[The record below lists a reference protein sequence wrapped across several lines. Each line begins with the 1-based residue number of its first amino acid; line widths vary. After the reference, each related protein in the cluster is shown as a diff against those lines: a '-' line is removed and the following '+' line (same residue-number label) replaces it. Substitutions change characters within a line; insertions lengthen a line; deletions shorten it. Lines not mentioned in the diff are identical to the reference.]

1 MKIKEYVEKATAK
14 GYMPPAV
21 NQQDDKIKKDLE
33 IKSYLGIKAK
43 RKLIE
48 DIVDETVIYE
58 NGLLK
63 FNGVEQYV
71 TYTMKCIEAYTNLEL
86 SDDLEE
92 DYDALCSC
100 GLLAKILRTFD
111 DEYQSVLS
119 LLQMQCDYVLLDNS
133 VTSKINVFLNSIA
146 DSVNKLSDSAEKK
159 MNEFNKEDLQKAME
173 FLSTLK

>member
-1 MKIKEYVEKATAK
+1 MKITEYVEKATAK
-14 GYMPPAV
+14 GYMPAAV

-33 IKSYLGIKAK
+33 VKSYLGIKAK

-48 DIVDETVIYE
+48 NIVDETVIYE

-71 TYTMKCIEAYTNLEL
+71 VYTMRCIEAYTNLEL

-111 DEYQSVLS
+111 DEYKSVLS
-119 LLQMQCDYVLLDNS
+119 LLQMQCDYVLMDNS
-133 VTSKINVFLNSIA
+133 VTSKINVVLNSMTDTLNKIA
-146 DSVNKLSDSAEKK
+146 DGVEKK
-159 MNEFNKEDLQKAME
+159 MNEINPEDLQKVTE
-173 FLSTLK
+173 LLSTLK

>member
-1 MKIKEYVEKATAK
+1 MKITEYVEKATAK
-14 GYMPPAV
+14 GYMPAAV

-33 IKSYLGIKAK
+33 VKSYLGIKAK

-48 DIVDETVIYE
+48 NIVDETVIYE

-71 TYTMKCIEAYTNLEL
+71 VYTMRCIEAYTNLEL

-119 LLQMQCDYVLLDNS
+119 LLQMQCDYVLMDNS
-133 VTSKINVFLNSIA
+133 ITSKINVVLNSMTDTLNKIA
-146 DSVNKLSDSAEKK
+146 DGVEKK
-159 MNEFNKEDLQKAME
+159 MNEINPEDLQKVTE
-173 FLSTLK
+173 LLSTLQ

>member
-1 MKIKEYVEKATAK
+1 MKITEYVEKATAK
-14 GYMPPAV
+14 GYMPAAV

-33 IKSYLGIKAK
+33 VKSYLGIKAK

-71 TYTMKCIEAYTNLEL
+71 VYTMRCIEAYTNLEL

-119 LLQMQCDYVLLDNS
+119 LLQMQCDYVLMDNS
-133 VTSKINVFLNSIA
+133 VTSKINVVLNSMTDTLNKIA
-146 DSVNKLSDSAEKK
+146 DGVEKK
-159 MNEFNKEDLQKAME
+159 MNEINPEDLQKVTE
-173 FLSTLK
+173 LLSTLK

>member
-1 MKIKEYVEKATAK
+1 MKITEYVEKATAK
-14 GYMPPAV
+14 GYMPAAV

-33 IKSYLGIKAK
+33 VKSYLGIKAK

-71 TYTMKCIEAYTNLEL
+71 VYTMRCIEAYTNLEL

-111 DEYQSVLS
+111 DEYKSVLS
-119 LLQMQCDYVLLDNS
+119 LLQMQCDYVLMDNS
-133 VTSKINVFLNSIA
+133 VTSKINVVLNSMTDTLNKIA
-146 DSVNKLSDSAEKK
+146 DGVEKK
-159 MNEFNKEDLQKAME
+159 MNEINPEDLQKVTE
-173 FLSTLK
+173 LLSTLK

>member
-1 MKIKEYVEKATAK
+1 MKITEYVEKATAK
-14 GYMPPAV
+14 GYMPAAV

-33 IKSYLGIKAK
+33 VKSYLGIKAK

-71 TYTMKCIEAYTNLEL
+71 VYTMRCIEAYTNLEL

-119 LLQMQCDYVLLDNS
+119 LLQMQCDYVLMDNS
-133 VTSKINVFLNSIA
+133 VTSKINVVLNSMT
-146 DSVNKLSDSAEKK
+146 DTLNKISDGVEKK
-159 MNEFNKEDLQKAME
+159 MNEINPEDLQKVTE
-173 FLSTLK
+173 LLSTLK

>member
-1 MKIKEYVEKATAK
+1 MKITEYVEKATAK
-14 GYMPPAV
+14 GYMPAAV

-33 IKSYLGIKAK
+33 VKSYLGIKAK

-63 FNGVEQYV
+63 FNGVEQYIV
-71 TYTMKCIEAYTNLEL
+71 YTMRCIEAYTNLEL
-86 SDDLEE
+86 SDDLED

-119 LLQMQCDYVLLDNS
+119 LLQMQCDYVLMDNS
-133 VTSKINVFLNSIA
+133 ITSKINVVLNSATNTLNKIA
-146 DSVNKLSDSAEKK
+146 DAVEKK
-159 MNEFNKEDLQKAME
+159 MNEIKPEDLQKVTE
-173 FLSTLK
+173 LLSTIK

>member
-1 MKIKEYVEKATAK
+1 MKINEFVKKATTK
-14 GYMPPAV
+14 GYMPAAV
-21 NQQDDKIKKDLE
+21 NQQDEKLKKDLE
-33 IKSYLGIKAK
+33 VKPYLGIKAK

-48 DIVDETVIYE
+48 GIIDETVIYE

-71 TYTMKCIEAYTNLEL
+71 TYTMRCIEAYTNLEL
-86 SDDLEE
+86 SDDLED

-119 LLQMQCDYVLLDNS
+119 LLQMQCDYVLMDNS
-133 VTSKINVFLNSIA
+133 ITSKINVVLNFATNTLNKIA
-146 DSVNKLSDSAEKK
+146 DAVEKK
-159 MNEFNKEDLQKAME
+159 MNEIKPEDLQKVTE
-173 FLSTLK
+173 LLSTIK

>member
-1 MKIKEYVEKATAK
+1 MKITEYVEKATAK
-14 GYMPPAV
+14 GYMPAAV

-33 IKSYLGIKAK
+33 VKSYLGIKAK

-48 DIVDETVIYE
+48 NIVDETVIYE

-71 TYTMKCIEAYTNLEL
+71 VYTMRCIEAYTNLEL

-119 LLQMQCDYVLLDNS
+119 LLQMQCDYVLMDNS
-133 VTSKINVFLNSIA
+133 VTSKINVVLNSMTDTLNKIA
-146 DSVNKLSDSAEKK
+146 DGVEKK
-159 MNEFNKEDLQKAME
+159 MNEINPEDLQKVTE
-173 FLSTLK
+173 LLSTLK

>member
-1 MKIKEYVEKATAK
+1 MKITEYVEKATAK
-14 GYMPPAV
+14 GYMPAAV

-33 IKSYLGIKAK
+33 VKSYLGIKAK

-71 TYTMKCIEAYTNLEL
+71 VYTMRCIEAYTNLEL

-100 GLLAKILRTFD
+100 GLLAKILNIKVCCLYFKCSAIMYLWTI
-111 DEYQSVLS
+111 VLR
-119 LLQMQCDYVLLDNS
+119 Q
-133 VTSKINVFLNSIA
+133 
-146 DSVNKLSDSAEKK
+146 KL
-159 MNEFNKEDLQKAME
+159 M
-173 FLSTLK
+173 

>member
-1 MKIKEYVEKATAK
+1 MKITEYVEKATAK
-14 GYMPPAV
+14 GYMPAAV

-33 IKSYLGIKAK
+33 VKSYLGIKAK

-71 TYTMKCIEAYTNLEL
+71 VYTMRCIEAYTNLEL

-119 LLQMQCDYVLLDNS
+119 LLQMQCDYVLMDNS
-133 VTSKINVFLNSIA
+133 VTSKINVVLNSMTDTLNKIA
-146 DSVNKLSDSAEKK
+146 DVVEKK
-159 MNEFNKEDLQKAME
+159 MNEINPEDLQKVTE
-173 FLSTLK
+173 LLSTLK

>member
-1 MKIKEYVEKATAK
+1 MKITEYVEKAIAK
-14 GYMPPAV
+14 GYMPAAV

-33 IKSYLGIKAK
+33 VKSYLGIKAK

-71 TYTMKCIEAYTNLEL
+71 VYTMRCIEAYTNLEL

-119 LLQMQCDYVLLDNS
+119 LLQMQCDYVLMDNS
-133 VTSKINVFLNSIA
+133 VTSKINVVLNSMTDTLNKIA
-146 DSVNKLSDSAEKK
+146 DGVEKK
-159 MNEFNKEDLQKAME
+159 MNEINPEDLQKVTE
-173 FLSTLK
+173 LLSTLK

>member
-14 GYMPPAV
+14 GYMPAAV

-71 TYTMKCIEAYTNLEL
+71 VYTMRCIEAYTNLEL

-119 LLQMQCDYVLLDNS
+119 LLQMQCDYVLMDNS
-133 VTSKINVFLNSIA
+133 VTSKINVVLNSMTDTLNKIA
-146 DSVNKLSDSAEKK
+146 DGVEKK
-159 MNEFNKEDLQKAME
+159 MNEINPEDLQKVTE
-173 FLSTLK
+173 LLSTLK

>member
-1 MKIKEYVEKATAK
+1 MKITEYVEKATAK
-14 GYMPPAV
+14 GYMPAAV

-33 IKSYLGIKAK
+33 VKSYLGIKAK

-71 TYTMKCIEAYTNLEL
+71 VYTMRCIEAYTNLEL

-119 LLQMQCDYVLLDNS
+119 LLQMQCDYVLMDNS
-133 VTSKINVFLNSIA
+133 ITSKINVVLNSATNTLNKIA
-146 DSVNKLSDSAEKK
+146 DGVEKK
-159 MNEFNKEDLQKAME
+159 MNEINPEDLQKVTE
-173 FLSTLK
+173 LLSTLK

>member
-1 MKIKEYVEKATAK
+1 MKITEYVEKATAK
-14 GYMPPAV
+14 GYMPAAV

-33 IKSYLGIKAK
+33 VKSYLGIKAK

-71 TYTMKCIEAYTNLEL
+71 VYTMRCIEAYTNLEL

-92 DYDALCSC
+92 DYDVLCSC

-119 LLQMQCDYVLLDNS
+119 LLQMQCDYVLMDNS
-133 VTSKINVFLNSIA
+133 VTSKINVVLNSMTDTLKKIA
-146 DSVNKLSDSAEKK
+146 DGVEKK
-159 MNEFNKEDLQKAME
+159 MNEINPEDLQKVTE
-173 FLSTLK
+173 LLSTLK

>member
-1 MKIKEYVEKATAK
+1 MKITEYVEKATAK
-14 GYMPPAV
+14 GYMPAGV

-33 IKSYLGIKAK
+33 VKSYLGIKAK

-63 FNGVEQYV
+63 FNGVEQYIV
-71 TYTMKCIEAYTNLEL
+71 YTMRCIEAYTNLEL

-119 LLQMQCDYVLLDNS
+119 LLQMQCDYVLMDNS
-133 VTSKINVFLNSIA
+133 VTSKINVVLNSMTDTLNKIA
-146 DSVNKLSDSAEKK
+146 DGVEKK
-159 MNEFNKEDLQKAME
+159 MNEINPEDLQKVTE
-173 FLSTLK
+173 LLSTLK

>member
-1 MKIKEYVEKATAK
+1 MKITEYVEKATAK
-14 GYMPPAV
+14 GYMPAAV

-33 IKSYLGIKAK
+33 VKSYLGIKAK

-71 TYTMKCIEAYTNLEL
+71 VYTMRCIEAYTDLEL

-111 DEYQSVLS
+111 DEYKSVLS
-119 LLQMQCDYVLLDNS
+119 LLQMQCDYVLMDNS
-133 VTSKINVFLNSIA
+133 VTSKINVVLNSMTDTLNKIA
-146 DSVNKLSDSAEKK
+146 DGVEKK
-159 MNEFNKEDLQKAME
+159 MNEINPEDLQKVTE
-173 FLSTLK
+173 LLSTLK

>member
-1 MKIKEYVEKATAK
+1 MKITEYVEKATAK
-14 GYMPPAV
+14 GYMPAAV

-33 IKSYLGIKAK
+33 VKSYLGIKAK

-71 TYTMKCIEAYTNLEL
+71 VYTMRCIEAYTNLEL

-119 LLQMQCDYVLLDNS
+119 LLQMQCDYVLMDNS
-133 VTSKINVFLNSIA
+133 VTSKINVVLNSMTDTLKKIA
-146 DSVNKLSDSAEKK
+146 DGVEKK
-159 MNEFNKEDLQKAME
+159 MNEINPEDLQKVTE
-173 FLSTLK
+173 LLSTLK

>member
-1 MKIKEYVEKATAK
+1 MKITEYVEKATAK
-14 GYMPPAV
+14 GYMPAAV

-33 IKSYLGIKAK
+33 VKSYLGIKAK

-71 TYTMKCIEAYTNLEL
+71 VYTMRCIEAYTNLEL

-119 LLQMQCDYVLLDNS
+119 LLQMQCDYVLMDNS
-133 VTSKINVFLNSIA
+133 VTSKINVVLNSMTDTLNKIA
-146 DSVNKLSDSAEKK
+146 DGVKKK
-159 MNEFNKEDLQKAME
+159 MNEINPEDLQKVTE
-173 FLSTLK
+173 LLSTLK

>member
-1 MKIKEYVEKATAK
+1 MKITEYVEKATAK
-14 GYMPPAV
+14 GYMPAAV

-33 IKSYLGIKAK
+33 VKSYLGIKAK

-63 FNGVEQYV
+63 FNGVEQYIV
-71 TYTMKCIEAYTNLEL
+71 YTMRCIEAYTNLEL

-119 LLQMQCDYVLLDNS
+119 LLQMQCDYVLMDNS
-133 VTSKINVFLNSIA
+133 VTSKINVVLNSMTDTLNKIA
-146 DSVNKLSDSAEKK
+146 DVVEKK
-159 MNEFNKEDLQKAME
+159 MNEINPEDLQKVTE
-173 FLSTLK
+173 LLSTLK